1 MLSSDLTIPDAD
13 SAAPPPPLIGALLR
27 MPFEAVRER
36 MLAGLHERG
45 FSDLVAAHLDVF
57 QYPGPENQRPLDLAK
72 HARMTK
78 QAMNYL
84 LGQLERLG
92 YLTRRQDAEDQRF
105 KRVHLT
111 DRGQAATQA
120 IREIVLE
127 VEADW
132 EQQLGRATVAKLRDL
147 LRQLNAL
154 DTNTAQPSSAGSA
167 APAG

>member
-1 MLSSDLTIPDAD
+1 MLSSDFTKPDA
-13 SAAPPPPLIGALLR
+13 AAPTPPPPLIGALLR
-27 MPFEAVRER
+27 RPFEAVRQR

-57 QYPGPENQRPLDLAK
+57 QYPGPENQRPLDLAN

-92 YLTRRQDAEDQRF
+92 YLTRGQDPEDQRF

-111 DRGQAATQA
+111 KRGQAAGRA

-132 EQQLGRATVAKLRDL
+132 EQQLGPAKVAKLREL
-147 LRQLNAL
+147 LEQLDAK
-154 DTNTAQPSSAGSA
+154 TARPV
-167 APAG
+167 

>member
-1 MLSSDLTIPDAD
+1 MLD
-13 SAAPPPPLIGALLR
+13 SHRATPPPALIGALLR
-27 MPFEAVRER
+27 MPFETVRER

-57 QYPGPENQRPLDLAK
+57 QYPGPEDQRPSDLAR

-84 LGQLERLG
+84 LGQLEWLG
-92 YLTRRQDAEDQRF
+92 YLTRRADADDQRY

-111 DRGQAATQA
+111 ARGRAAGQA
-120 IREIVLE
+120 IREIVLG

-132 EQQLGRATVAKLRDL
+132 EQQLGPRRFAHLREL
-147 LRQLNAL
+147 LECL
-154 DTNTAQPSSAGSA
+154 SAGMSPGDEG
-167 APAG
+167 APASPEQM

>member
-1 MLSSDLTIPDAD
+1 MLSSDLTVIDAT
-13 SAAPPPPLIGALLR
+13 SSTLRPPLMGALLR
-27 MPFEAVRER
+27 MPFEAVRRR

-45 FSDLVAAHLDVF
+45 FSDLIAAHLDVF
-57 QYPGPENQRPLDLAK
+57 QFPGPENQRPLDLAT
-72 HARMTK
+72 HARMSK

-92 YLTRRQDAEDQRF
+92 YLTRQQDGEDQRF

-111 DRGQAATQA
+111 ERGQAAVQA

-132 EQQLGRATVAKLRDL
+132 EQQLGPARFAQLRNL
-147 LRQLNAL
+147 LEQLNAK
-154 DTNTAQPSSAGSA
+154 TAQAV
-167 APAG
+167 

>member
-1 MLSSDLTIPDAD
+1 MLSSDLTELGTSTAT
-13 SAAPPPPLIGALLR
+13 PPPPLIGALLR

-45 FSDLVAAHLDVF
+45 FSDVVAAHLDVF
-57 QYPGPENQRPLDLAK
+57 QYPGPEMQRPLDLAK

-92 YLTRRQDAEDQRF
+92 YLMRRQDAEDQRF

-111 DRGQAATQA
+111 ERGQAAVQA
-120 IREIVLE
+120 IRDIVLE

-132 EQQLGRATVAKLRDL
+132 EQQLGPGRVAELRDL
-147 LRQLNAL
+147 LEQLNAK
-154 DTNTAQPSSAGSA
+154 TTQPV
-167 APAG
+167 

>member
-1 MLSSDLTIPDAD
+1 MLSSDLTELDANT
-13 SAAPPPPLIGALLR
+13 ATPPPPLIGALLR
-27 MPFEAVRER
+27 MPFETVRER

-57 QYPGPENQRPLDLAK
+57 QYPGPENQRPFDLAK

-92 YLTRRQDAEDQRF
+92 YLMRRQDAEDQRF

-111 DRGQAATQA
+111 KRGHAAVQA

-132 EQQLGRATVAKLRDL
+132 EQQLGPGRVADLRDL
-147 LRQLNAL
+147 LEQLNAK
-154 DTNTAQPSSAGSA
+154 TAQPV
-167 APAG
+167 